1 MGARENEWQIWQ
13 YHILRM
19 KFPEFYLC
27 NHNSCEIR
35 HLFSR
40 TSMRNFPWCYYRWFI
55 TSSALEKS
63 KKRMQYSLNYSGTR
77 VCPLKI
83 KITQYLVDS
92 VLRSSWRVR
101 QHWRYHGNRVLTVM
115 FFLDLHFGCVR
126 FCFYFYLLD
135 DYINLNSAEIW

>member
-1 MGARENEWQIWQ
+1 MNDKSDNTTSYAWNFQNFTCVIT
-13 YHILRM
+13 ILV
-19 KFPEFYLC
+19 KLDIYFLGLPW
-27 NHNSCEIR
+27 EIFLGVTTDDLLHR
-35 HLFSR
+35 QPL
-40 TSMRNFPWCYYRWFI
+40 
-55 TSSALEKS
+55 K